1 MAYSSPTDAFTNAD
15 VASAIPELWSDIVNE
30 VKFAPITI
38 LNFATDLSE
47 LLSSGGDVVH
57 VPDLFT
63 NAFTVQTQ
71 STQGAGVVDESPASV
86 DVYLTVDTHKYI
98 AFVMGDKT
106 MKQMASSIG
115 LHEKYAVEA
124 RDSLVQ
130 AVEDSL
136 FGLWSSISTNTV
148 GDTATVLT
156 DLEIRQSIEKL
167 QSKNYRIEDMAFFFH
182 TYVYWNQIAGISK
195 YYDKSVNGMESVIKT
210 GNFGPLNGEGR
221 FGSLYGVPVFASS
234 RVVLGLE
241 TYRNLLL
248 DKSAFGFAIQTDS
261 GMIRVQSNYQ
271 LQQLATLTVA
281 DVIYGVKVL
290 REPGAVLV
298 NANDDATTS

>member
-15 VASAIPELWSDIVNE
+15 VAAAIPEVWSDIVNE
-30 VKFAPITI
+30 VKFAPMTI
-38 LNFATDLSE
+38 LNFATDLSD
-47 LLSSGGDVVH
+47 LFTDGGDVIH
-57 VPDLFT
+57 VPDIFT
-63 NAFTVQTQ
+63 NTFTVQTQ
-71 STQGAGVVDESPASV
+71 STQGAGLVDESPAAV

-106 MKQMASSIG
+106 MAQMARSIG

-167 QSKNYRIEDMAFFFH
+167 ASTNYSIDDLAFFFH
-182 TYVYWNQIAGISK
+182 TFVYWNQIIGISK
-195 YYDKSVNGMESVIKT
+195 YYDKSVSDNDIIKT
-210 GNFGPLNGEGR
+210 GNFKSMSGAGR
-221 FGSLYGVPVFASS
+221 HGSLYGVPVFTSS
-234 RVVLGLE
+234 RVILGLE

-248 DKSAFGFAIQTDS
+248 DKSAFGFAIQTP
-261 GMIRVQSNYQ
+261 GGTVRVQSDYQ
-271 LQQLATLTVA
+271 LTQLATLTVA